1 MNLLLIVLGLA
12 LCLGCAA
19 PAFAQQLWEG
29 KPARILVP
37 YGPGSGPDA
46 LARDLA
52 DRLSKQTGKTLVVI
66 NRPGANGNIGIDAVA
81 KSAPDGFTLLLV
93 DPLNFIVNPLVYGVS
108 PYDWKTELKPVSSIA
123 DVSLFLFAST
133 QKRFSTVADLIDF
146 ARANPGRLNIGSTGE
161 GSVSHLG
168 GERLGAHTGIQ
179 FARIAYREIAQ
190 AIPALITGEID
201 AMVFGPVPFISAVRE
216 GKVKPLAV
224 GMPQRSPIYPDV
236 PTLKEAGLPE
246 DLLIGT
252 TFALY
257 APGGTPDA
265 LTSEISRLVART
277 LADAEMQ
284 TKFAR
289 IGLTLRASDGALL
302 TAKLR
307 SLEGP
312 VQGLVTKLELRK

>member
-1 MNLLLIVLGLA
+1 MNLRLIVLGLA
-12 LCLGCAA
+12 LCLGGAV
-19 PAFAQQLWEG
+19 PALAQLWEG

-52 DRLSKQTGKTLVVI
+52 DRLSKQTGKTLVVV

-133 QKRFSTVADLIDF
+133 QKRFSTVSDLIDF

-168 GERLGAHTGIQ
+168 GERLGAHAGIQ

-224 GMPQRSPIYPDV
+224 GMPQRSPIYTDV

-265 LTSEISRLVART
+265 MTSEISRLVART
-277 LADAEMQ
+277 LADPEMQ
-284 TKFAR
+284 AKFAR
-289 IGLTLRASDGALL
+289 IGLTLRASDGTSI

-307 SLEGP
+307 SLEAP

>member
-52 DRLSKQTGKTLVVI
+52 DRLSKQTGKTLLVV

-146 ARANPGRLNIGSTGE
+146 ARANPGKLNIGSTGE

-168 GERLGAHTGIQ
+168 GERLGAHTGID

-190 AIPALITGEID
+190 AIPALITGEI
-201 AMVFGPVPFISAVRE
+201 AF
-216 GKVKPLAV
+216 
-224 GMPQRSPIYPDV
+224 
-236 PTLKEAGLPE
+236 
-246 DLLIGT
+246 
-252 TFALY
+252 
-257 APGGTPDA
+257 
-265 LTSEISRLVART
+265 
-277 LADAEMQ
+277 ADAYIDGGWW
-284 TKFAR
+284 TPNAR
-289 IGLTLRASDGALL
+289 C
-302 TAKLR
+302 
-307 SLEGP
+307 
-312 VQGLVTKLELRK
+312 

>member
-1 MNLLLIVLGLA
+1 MNLRLIVLGLA

-146 ARANPGRLNIGSTGE
+146 ARANPGKYFYGATSSPTLLATELLNNLAGVQT
-161 GSVSHLG
+161 V
-168 GERLGAHTGIQ
+168 R
-179 FARIAYREIAQ
+179 
-190 AIPALITGEID
+190 
-201 AMVFGPVPFISAVRE
+201 VPFKGASPAFTAVMAGDVQLVISGIGTLLPLARG
-216 GKVKPLAV
+216 GKVKGLAV
-224 GMPQRSPIYPDV
+224 TGLRRSALAPEI
-236 PTLKEAGLPE
+236 PTVDESGVSGYSATTWYGL
-246 DLLIGT
+246 
-252 TFALY
+252 A
-257 APGGTPDA
+257 APGATPRPIVDRINAEMHKLLAEPEIRAQLRVQGVDEPRPGTPEQ
-265 LTSEISRLVART
+265 LMELVRSELVKWERVVKSSGAK
-277 LADAEMQ
+277 AE
-284 TKFAR
+284 
-289 IGLTLRASDGALL
+289 
-302 TAKLR
+302 
-307 SLEGP
+307 
-312 VQGLVTKLELRK
+312 

>member
-1 MNLLLIVLGLA
+1 MNLRLIVLGLA
-12 LCLGCAA
+12 LCLGGAV
-19 PAFAQQLWEG
+19 PALAQLWEG

-52 DRLSKQTGKTLVVI
+52 DRLSKQTGKTLVVV

-133 QKRFSTVADLIDF
+133 QKRFSTVSDLIDF

-168 GERLGAHTGIQ
+168 GERLGAHAGIQ

-224 GMPQRSPIYPDV
+224 GRPQRSPIYPDV

-265 LTSEISRLVART
+265 MTSEISRLVART
-277 LADAEMQ
+277 LADPEMQ
-284 TKFAR
+284 AKFAR
-289 IGLTLRASDGALL
+289 IGLTLRASDGTSI

-307 SLEGP
+307 SLEAP